1 MKNISKMQGGHKPPL
16 CILGTAESLSEAPF
30 GDETVEMWAAGTAI
44 AFPACERA
52 DKVFELHPR
61 RYWGAPNVMER
72 YVEFKGEVIMQ
83 DHYDEIPNSIAYPHD
98 EIKDMFH
105 LDVMGSNLY
114 VTNTITWMIL
124 LAIYQG
130 YTDISLYGVHMSH
143 STEYAYQRS
152 SCSWALGII
161 HGKIID
167 GTTVNGCKYRLHI
180 ADKSSLLNAEYEYG
194 YDEPTKQ
201 MQYLKGRIDGL
212 KAGINEA
219 SGQITA
225 LNERKLRTEGAIS
238 EANHIYEKISGFK

>member
-1 MKNISKMQGGHKPPL
+1 LKNISKMQGGHKPPL

-52 DKVFELHPR
+52 DRVFELHPR

-83 DHYDEIPNSIAYPHD
+83 DHYDEIPNSVAYPYD
-98 EIKDMFH
+98 AIKKQFY
-105 LDVMGSNLY
+105 LETMGPNLY

-124 LAIYQG
+124 LAIQEG

-143 STEYAYQRS
+143 ETEYAYQRS

-161 HGKIID
+161 HGMILSGKP
-167 GTTVNGCKYRLHI
+167 YRLHI
-180 ADKSSLLNAEYEYG
+180 AEASAILKAEYEYG
-194 YDEPTKQ
+194 YDEPTRT
-201 MQYLKGRIDGL
+201 MQYLKGRLDGL
-212 KAGINEA
+212 SAGVKEA
-219 SGQITA
+219 ETNIKS

-238 EANHIYEKISGFK
+238 EAKHIYEKISGFK

>member
-1 MKNISKMQGGHKPPL
+1 LKNISKMQGGHKPPL
-16 CILGTAESLSEAPF
+16 CILGTAESLAEAPF

-161 HGKIID
+161 HGMILSGKP
-167 GTTVNGCKYRLHI
+167 YRLHI
-180 ADKSSLLNAEYEYG
+180 AEASAILKAEYEYG
-194 YDEPTKQ
+194 YDEPTRT
-201 MQYLKGRIDGL
+201 MQYLKGRLDGL
-212 KAGINEA
+212 SAGVKEA
-219 SGQITA
+219 ETNIKS

-238 EANHIYEKISGFK
+238 EAKHIYEKISGFK